1 MHQTMLQMSLLMPF
15 TPGSQANLDAT
26 STSWARPEVNIP
38 SVNCY

>member
-1 MHQTMLQMSLLMPF
+1 MHQTMLQMSRLMPF

-26 STSWARPEVNIP
+26 SWARPEVNIP